1 MLAILLSLSM
11 HGCLACSPKTG
22 QQLRH
27 GPALRE
33 RAKTVE
39 LPAISALFADIA
51 SKRPTR
57 AWDLNPNPGAAQE
70 MPPPTLVRM
79 PL

>member
-1 MLAILLSLSM
+1 MN
-11 HGCLACSPKTG
+11 GCLTCSPKTG
-22 QQLRH
+22 QRLRH

-39 LPAISALFADIA
+39 LPAVSALFADIA

-79 PL
+79 PR